1 MGVRAR
7 CIKGLGKIN
16 PFTPLHDWVG
26 ILNHVA
32 MTMYVP
38 SYMSWN
44 DEFQV
49 LHCPIIS
56 AAAPRKIWKLF
67 VMLTIQHCTCVIV
80 YLSIYVCDCERVEAS
95 CAWV

>member
-1 MGVRAR
+1 VCAQILNKKGMGVRAR

-16 PFTPLHDWVG
+16 PFTAMHDWVG

-49 LHCPIIS
+49 RVCII
-56 AAAPRKIWKLF
+56 L
-67 VMLTIQHCTCVIV
+67 VVLTTVVSYCS
-80 YLSIYVCDCERVEAS
+80 LK
-95 CAWV
+95 